1 MLKIILKGFNYQYDL
16 IHLTKLFFDTIEFS
30 DDIKKIGYELYIFKE
45 NNEVNVSL
53 FLNGNILF
61 REKSVKIEK
70 NEIKKMVYE
79 ALSSVKETNS
89 KYGILVGVRP
99 EKVVNNLLDKSY
111 SKDKIRS
118 ILSSDY
124 KISNEKIDLLLS
136 IAFLERDI
144 AFKDYDKISIY
155 ISIPFC
161 PSICSYC
168 SFPSNDIN
176 KKSKL
181 VRPYIEKLIIEIQK
195 TFELVKMYNME
206 VDVVYI
212 GGGTPSSIPI
222 EEIEKVFESLKS
234 NIDLKS
240 LKEFTFEA
248 GRPETISSDKLKLM
262 EKYGVTRICVN
273 PQTFNDNVL
282 EIIGRKHF
290 SEDIFNAYK
299 NIKLYEFDSIN
310 MDLIVG
316 LPGDNLDSFKRSINS
331 VIDLDP
337 DNVTVHTLSIKKA
350 SDIKKNPELYIL
362 PKYNEIQAMLDYA
375 YEKLSKAKYIPYY
388 MYRQKN
394 ILGNFE
400 NIGYSKK
407 GKESIYNIR
416 IIEERHTIVALGV
429 GGVSKAVINKDKFER
444 IPNFKSVE
452 DYIERF
458 DEMIDRKKKVFALI
472 NN

>member
-1 MLKIILKGFNYQYDL
+1 MLNIVLKDFNYQYDL
-16 IHLTKLFFDTIEFS
+16 IHLSKLFFDSVEFS
-30 DDIKKIGYELYIFKE
+30 DEIKNIGYELYIFKE
-45 NNEVNVSL
+45 NNEANVSL
-53 FLNGNILF
+53 FLNGDILF
-61 REKSVKIEK
+61 KEKLIKTEK
-70 NEIKKMVYE
+70 NEIKKTVYE
-79 ALSSVKETNS
+79 ALSVVKKSNS

-99 EKVVNNLLDKSY
+99 VKVVNNLLDKSY
-111 SKDKIRS
+111 SKDKIRN
-118 ILSSDY
+118 ILSSDF
-124 KISNEKIDLLLS
+124 KISDEKIDLLLS
-136 IAFLERDI
+136 IASTERKI
-144 AFKDYDKISIY
+144 IFKDFDKISIY
-155 ISIPFC
+155 IAIPFC

-176 KKSKL
+176 KKGKL
-181 VRPYIEKLIIEIQK
+181 VKPYIDNLIIEIEK
-195 TFELVKMYNME
+195 TFELIKMHNKK

-222 EEIEKVFESLKS
+222 KEIERVFESLKS
-234 NIDLKS
+234 SIDLKS

-248 GRPETISSDKLKLM
+248 GRPETINENKIKLIKR
-262 EKYGVTRICVN
+262 YGVTRICIN

-282 EIIGRKHF
+282 EIAGRKHF
-290 SEDIFNAYK
+290 TEDIFEAYK
-299 NIKLYEFDSIN
+299 NVKLYDFNSIN

-331 VIDLDP
+331 VIDLNP
-337 DNVTVHTLSIKKA
+337 DNITVHTLSIKKA
-350 SDIKKNPELYIL
+350 SDIKKNPELYIF

-375 YEKLSKAKYIPYY
+375 YEKLSEAKYIPYY

-400 NIGYSKK
+400 NIGYSKS

-429 GGVSKAVINKDKFER
+429 GGVSKAVINKDRFER

-452 DYIERF
+452 DYIDRF
-458 DEMIDRKKKVFALI
+458 DDMIDRKNKIFTLI